1 MDKYQ
6 RAIALLKQ
14 RNEMAD
20 KLSAVKADIVAKIT
34 CDEIEPCEVK
44 KAVKDIKTIVENA
57 FDRRIAKW
65 TFDVEGE

>member
-14 RNEMAD
+14 RDEMAK
-20 KLSAVKADIVAKIT
+20 KLEAVKADIVGKIT
-34 CDEIEPCEVK
+34 CDESEPYEVK
-44 KAVKDIKTIVENA
+44 KAVKDMQIIVEHA

-65 TFDVEGE
+65 QFNDTED

>member
-14 RNEMAD
+14 RDEMAK
-20 KLSAVKADIVAKIT
+20 KLEAVKADIVAKIT
-34 CDEIEPCEVK
+34 CDESEPYEVK
-44 KAVKDIKTIVENA
+44 KAVKDMQIIVEHA

-65 TFDVEGE
+65 QFNDTED

>member
-14 RNEMAD
+14 RDEMAQR
-20 KLSAVKADIVAKIT
+20 LTAVKADIVAKII
-34 CDEIEPCEVK
+34 CDENEPYEVK
-44 KAVKDIKTIVENA
+44 KAVKDMQVIVEHA

-65 TFDVEGE
+65 QFDDTED

>member
-20 KLSAVKADIVAKIT
+20 RLEAVKADIVAKIT
-34 CDEIEPCEVK
+34 CDESEPYEVK

-65 TFDVEGE
+65 QFNEVE